1 MIQSSAFRVSR
12 QPAVQPVDVYISAGS
27 NIEPARHLRMAIAGL
42 RERFGPVSLSGIYR
56 NPAEGFDGDDFL
68 NLVIRVTTLD
78 SPRAIIDT
86 IELLH
91 ERSGRVRGSNPFSSR
106 TLDLD
111 LLMYGDR
118 VIDEEKVRVPRE
130 DITDYAFVLGPM
142 AEMAPRLEHPVT
154 GRTMADMWQSFTGDK
169 SQLKRLRLNLT

>member
-1 MIQSSAFRVSR
+1 MIQSAAYRVSR
-12 QPAVQPVDVYISAGS
+12 QPAAQPVDVYIGAGS

-56 NPAEGFDGDDFL
+56 NPAEGFEGDDFL
-68 NLVIRVTTLD
+68 NLVIRITTLD

-118 VIDEEKVRVPRE
+118 VIDEGKVKIPRE
-130 DITDYAFVLGPM
+130 DITEYAFVLGPM
-142 AEMAPRLEHPVT
+142 AEMSPSLEHPVT
-154 GRTMADMWQSFTGDK
+154 GQTMAEMWRSFEGDR
-169 SQLKRLRLNLT
+169 SRLKRLRLNLT